1 MAQYSRRL
9 GEGLR
14 AMKIGVVTVVYNEE
28 RFIKACVG
36 QFAPYDIAHL
46 VLISKKPWHGDS
58 YPQDKTGEYAAEA
71 GASVVEKVWKS
82 EAEQRNYGQIFFE
95 KMGYDWVLI
104 VDADEFYTPQTI
116 ANLIE
121 FLRLSNDEAL
131 TTPNMLVYWKDENYR
146 ISPLQTDNPIIAVRP
161 KLRFSKARQAE
172 GHREGVPAIL
182 HHMSYVRTDDE
193 MKKKISSFEHAVD
206 FNIKDWYDNVW
217 LRWTPDKRN
226 LHPVNPPQ
234 FEKAI
239 LNPIPIEIQE
249 YFNETVTS
257 DS

>member
-1 MAQYSRRL
+1 
-9 GEGLR
+9 
-14 AMKIGVVTVVYNEE
+14 MKIGVVTVAYNEE

-46 VLISKKPWHGDS
+46 VLISKRPWHGDS

-82 EAEQRNYGQIFFE
+82 EAEQRNYGQQFFE
-95 KMGYDWVLI
+95 KMGYDWVLV

-121 FLRLSNDEAL
+121 FLRISNNTAITAL
-131 TTPNMLVYWKDENYR
+131 TALNMIVYWKNENYR
-146 ISPLQTDNPIIAVRP
+146 ISPLQQDNPIIAVRP
-161 KLRFSKARQAE
+161 KLRFSKARQTG
-172 GHREGVPAIL
+172 GHRDVVPAIL

-193 MKKKISSFEHAVD
+193 MQKKISSFEHAVD
-206 FNIKDWYDNVW
+206 FNTKYWYDNVW
-217 LRWTPDKRN
+217 LQWTPDKRD

-234 FEKAI
+234 FEQAI